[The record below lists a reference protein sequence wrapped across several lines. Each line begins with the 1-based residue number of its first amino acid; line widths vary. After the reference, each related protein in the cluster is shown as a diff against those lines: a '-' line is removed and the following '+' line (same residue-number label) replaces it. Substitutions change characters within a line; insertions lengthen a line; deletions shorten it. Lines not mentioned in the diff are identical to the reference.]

1 MVLPHRTCGF
11 AAGAAP
17 IPVYGWDLIRG
28 LKPNHA
34 RRVRGKVA
42 AGSSPAAHA
51 MLVRPEGLKA
61 LAARGLKAS
70 AGMIG
75 CRCDNFIQR
84 IEVVP
89 PDF

>member
-1 MVLPHRTCGF
+1 MVFPHRPVSF
-11 AAGAAP
+11 ADQAAP
-17 IPVYGWDLIRG
+17 IPVYGWDLIKG

-34 RRVRGKVA
+34 RRVRDKVA
-42 AGSSPAAHA
+42 AGSRPAAHA

-70 AGMIG
+70 ACMIG